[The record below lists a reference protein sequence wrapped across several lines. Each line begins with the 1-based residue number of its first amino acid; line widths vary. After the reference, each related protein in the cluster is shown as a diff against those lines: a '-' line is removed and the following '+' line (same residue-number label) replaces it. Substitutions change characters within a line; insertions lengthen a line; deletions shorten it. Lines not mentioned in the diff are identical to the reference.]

1 MTISQNSHLTF
12 KANIGLSR
20 HGWLRLTPAYA
31 YSVVEDSLRD
41 ADCES
46 IVLDPFAGT
55 GTTGLVAAESGIRAI
70 MLDINPFLVW
80 LGRTKCRSYSEEEIE
95 HARWIASEALGA
107 AAICDGRGLR
117 VPPMHRIERWWDPE
131 TLRGLASLKRALT
144 QLSDGKAGDDLLCIA
159 FCRVMIQMSNAAFN
173 HQSMSFQKSRT
184 EQANL
189 FASMSKTD
197 EVFGT
202 FADEVQSVLDSASSR
217 LDGPVAVHLGDARKM
232 GAVEDGAVDI
242 IFTSPPYSNRM
253 SYIRELRPYM
263 YWLGYLSSG
272 KQAGELD
279 WETIGGTWG
288 SATSRL
294 SGWNATMPLP
304 LGDEF
309 ESVLRRIAESDG
321 RNAKLLANYVHK
333 YFFDML
339 AHFQEAYRVLRSGG
353 RATYIVGNSTFY
365 GKTVPTE
372 QWYARLLK
380 HVGFERISVDVI
392 RKRNSNKKLFEF
404 SVECIRP

>member
-1 MTISQNSHLTF
+1 MISQNAHLTF

-31 YSVVEDSLRD
+31 YSMVEDSLRD

-46 IVLDPFAGT
+46 TVLDPFAGT
-55 GTTGLVAAESGIRAI
+55 GTTGLVAAKSGIRAI

-80 LGRTKCRSYSEEEIE
+80 LGRTKCRNYSADEIE
-95 HARWIASEALGA
+95 HARWIAAESLRSAN
-107 AAICDGRGLR
+107 ICDGKDLR

-131 TLRGLASLKRALT
+131 ILRGLASLKRALT
-144 QLSDGKAGDDLLCIA
+144 ELSDGKAGDDLLYIA
-159 FCRVMIQMSNAAFN
+159 FCRVVIQMSNAAFN
-173 HQSMSFQKSRT
+173 HQSMSFQESQA
-184 EQANL
+184 EQTSL
-189 FASMSKTD
+189 FSPMRNTD
-197 EVFGT
+197 EVFDM

-217 LDGPVAVHLGDARKM
+217 LDGPVTVHLGDAREM
-232 GAVEDGAVDI
+232 GVVEDGTVDI

-279 WETIGGTWG
+279 WKAIGGTWG

-294 SGWNATMPLP
+294 SGWDATMPLP

-309 ESVLRRIAESDG
+309 KSVLCHIAESDG

-339 AHFQEAYRVLRSGG
+339 VHFREAYRVLRPGG

-380 HVGFERISVDVI
+380 HVGFKNISVNVI

>member
-1 MTISQNSHLTF
+1 MTISQNAHLTF
-12 KANIGLSR
+12 KANIGLTR
-20 HGWLRLTPAYA
+20 HGWLRLTPAYS
-31 YSVVEDSLRD
+31 YSMVEDSLRD
-41 ADCES
+41 ADCDS

-80 LGRTKCRSYSEEEIE
+80 LGRTKCRNYSADEIE
-95 HARWIASEALGA
+95 RARLIAAESLHAAS
-107 AAICDGRGLR
+107 ICDGKDLS

-144 QLSDGKAGDDLLCIA
+144 ELSDGKVGDDLLYIA

-173 HQSMSFQKSRT
+173 HQSMSFQESHT
-184 EQANL
+184 EQTGL
-189 FASMSKTD
+189 FASARKTD
-197 EVFGT
+197 EVFDM
-202 FADEVQSVLDSASSR
+202 FADEVQSVLDSASGR
-217 LDGPVAVHLGDARKM
+217 LDGPVTVHLGDARKM
-232 GAVEDGAVDI
+232 GAIGDRVVDI

-279 WETIGGTWG
+279 WKAIGGTWG

-294 SGWNATMPLP
+294 SGWDSTMPLP

-309 ESVLRRIAESDG
+309 ESVLCRIAESDG

-333 YFFDML
+333 YFFDIL
-339 AHFQEAYRVLRSGG
+339 AHFQEAYRVLRPGG

-372 QWYARLLK
+372 RWYARLLK
-380 HVGFERISVDVI
+380 HVGFENISVNVI

-404 SVECIRP
+404 SVKCIRP

>member
-1 MTISQNSHLTF
+1 MTPTANLPCSIPSQGQ
-12 KANIGLSR
+12 GLR
-20 HGWLRLTPAYA
+20 
-31 YSVVEDSLRD
+31 
-41 ADCES
+41 
-46 IVLDPFAGT
+46 
-55 GTTGLVAAESGIRAI
+55 GLVAAEFGIRAI

-80 LGRTKCRSYSEEEIE
+80 LGRTKCRSYSADEIE
-95 HARWIASEALGA
+95 HARWVA
-107 AAICDGRGLR
+107 AESLHTANTCDEEGLR

-131 TLRGLASLKRALT
+131 ILRGLASLKRTLT
-144 QLSDGKAGDDLLCIA
+144 ELSDGKAGDDLLYIA

-173 HQSMSFQKSRT
+173 HQSMSFQESQT
-184 EQANL
+184 GQIGL
-189 FASMSKTD
+189 FAPMRNTD
-197 EVFGT
+197 EVFEM
-202 FADEVQSVLDSASSR
+202 FAGEVQSVLDSASSR
-217 LDGPVAVHLGDARKM
+217 LDGSVTVHLGDARKM

-279 WETIGGTWG
+279 WKAIGGTWG

-294 SGWNATMPLP
+294 SSWDATMPLP

-309 ESVLRRIAESDG
+309 ESVLCQIAESDG

-339 AHFQEAYRVLRSGG
+339 THFQEAYRVLRPGG

-380 HVGFERISVDVI
+380 HVGFENISVDVI